1 MTERRSVDF
10 WFDPVCPY
18 TWITSRWLVEVTK
31 VRPVTVHWRVM
42 SLSVLNEHR
51 DDNPE
56 GEWEDYMWAPV
67 RVCAAVAERF
77 GQRALGDLFTA
88 MGTRFHLQGDW
99 GNLTAALADA
109 GLPEE
114 LAQAAESTAHDD
126 AIRSSHAQAVALA
139 GGDIGTPV
147 MSLAAPD
154 GERVGF
160 FGPVVSPAPTGEM
173 AGRLWD
179 GFHLMATVPGFYE
192 VKRTRSGEPR
202 FDMAD

>member
-1 MTERRSVDF
+1 MTEQRTVDF

-67 RVCAAVAERF
+67 RVCAAVEERF
-77 GQRALGDLFTA
+77 GQQALGDLFTA
-88 MGTRFHLQGDW
+88 MGNRFHLQGDW
-99 GNLTAALADA
+99 GNLAGALADA

-114 LAQAAESTAHDD
+114 IAEVAGSTEYDGAV
-126 AIRSSHAQAVALA
+126 RSSHAQAVALA

-147 MSLAAPD
+147 VSVVRPG

-160 FGPVVSPAPTGEM
+160 FGPVVGPPPPPPHPPPPPT
-173 AGRLWD
+173 
-179 GFHLMATVPGFYE
+179 P
-192 VKRTRSGEPR
+192 PP
-202 FDMAD
+202 

>member
-1 MTERRSVDF
+1 MTEQRTVDF

-51 DDNPE
+51 DDKPE

-67 RVCAAVAERF
+67 RVCAAVEERY

-99 GNLTAALADA
+99 GNLAGALADA

-114 LAQAAESTAHDD
+114 IAEVAGSTAYD
-126 AIRSSHAQAVALA
+126 AAVRASHAQAVALA

-147 MSLAAPD
+147 VSVVRPG

-160 FGPVVSPAPTGEM
+160 FGPVVSPAPTGET

-179 GFHLMATVPGFYE
+179 GLLLMAGVPGFYE
-192 VKRTRSGEPR
+192 VKRTRTEEPR
-202 FDMAD
+202 FELAD